1 MIKKGFTL
9 VEMLIY
15 MGLLTIFLAVI
26 GTIFF
31 SIIDL
36 QLESQATSSVS
47 ESGRYLLSR
56 ISYDVHR
63 AQSITTPAS
72 PGLSSPSLVLSIG
85 GVTYTYAEVAGTP
98 AFLQLTAGGLVD
110 ALTGSDAQISNFSA
124 TRVGNASGKNS
135 LKVSFT
141 LESVTTSL
149 SQKHETKDYST
160 TITLR

>member
-26 GTIFF
+26 GNIFF

-56 ISYDVHR
+56 ISYDVRR

-72 PGLSSPSLVLSIG
+72 PGLSSPLWSVHRRLPTPKLPVLLLSP
-85 GVTYTYAEVAGTP
+85 TYR
-98 AFLQLTAGGLVD
+98 GGLVD
-110 ALTGSDAQISNFSA
+110 ALTG
-124 TRVGNASGKNS
+124 
-135 LKVSFT
+135 
-141 LESVTTSL
+141 
-149 SQKHETKDYST
+149 
-160 TITLR
+160 